1 VTDTDLAIEGLTV
14 RIAGRT
20 VLDGVTFT
28 VPAGARVGLIGA
40 SGSGKSMTALAI
52 MGLTPPD
59 AVVSGS
65 IRLGGTELVGLPDRE
80 RARYRGRTIGMVF
93 QEPATALDPLRRVG
107 AQVAEPLRL
116 HRGMSRAE
124 ATAAAVEL
132 AASVGLPDPEQL
144 LRQYP
149 HQLSGGQ
156 RQRICIAMALAG
168 EPAFVVADE
177 PTTALDV
184 TTAARILDL
193 FGDIAATRTMGL
205 VFVTHDLAVLARI
218 ADTAVVLDGGRVVE
232 SGPVPRLLADPQTS
246 PTVALVEAARATA
259 RRTG

>member
-1 VTDTDLAIEGLTV
+1 MTDTDLAIEGLTV